1 MEMIYLE
8 KLEGTGYEA
17 AVLRLLQAADG
28 EFIPPLSSRGS
39 TTQQD
44 LRTSQAVSAGVLDY
58 FHTMA
63 QQPILLAVDKNTCLG
78 FMSFK
83 KDYQCEEVTELPNL
97 YASTC
102 VVAPV
107 ARGQGLMKG
116 FYREMI
122 QLFPQCH
129 IYTRTWHTNTPHIR
143 VLEALGFTLC
153 ARLENHRGPGLDT
166 VYYTRAPR

>member
-1 MEMIYLE
+1 MEMIFLE

-17 AVLRLLQAADG
+17 AVLALLQGADK
-28 EFIPPLSSRGS
+28 EFMPPLSSRGS

-44 LRTSQAVSAGVLDY
+44 LHAVQSVASGVLDY

-63 QQPILLAVDKNTCLG
+63 QQPIILALDKNACLG

-83 KDYQCEEVTELPNL
+83 KDYLCKEVTMLPNL

-102 VVAPV
+102 VVAPE

-122 QLFPQCH
+122 RLFPQCH
-129 IYTRTWHTNTPHIR
+129 IYTRTWHTNYAHIH
-143 VLEALGFTLC
+143 VLEDLGFTLC
-153 ARLENHRGPGLDT
+153 AQLKNHRGPGIDT
-166 VYYTRAPR
+166 VYYTRSV